1 MADGERLAD
10 IVEAAVARGDA
21 PGVVA
26 AVGRGDETHVRAA
39 GLMAVGGPPMRP
51 GTLFRIASITKPV
64 TAAVVLSLVE
74 DGLLGLDEPVD
85 RLLPELANRR
95 VLRRP
100 DGPLTDTIRAER
112 AVTTRDL
119 LTFTWGFG
127 MQGAMFMAAEPWPI
141 VRAVAERELS
151 SFGPANPDTTPEPD
165 TWMARLGELPLL
177 AQPGERWLY
186 SAGSQVLGVLAA
198 RAAGAPFEDVMRER
212 VLAPLGMRDTAFYAA
227 DTSRLATAYEG
238 LTVRDRP
245 DGQWS
250 RPPRFPDGAAGLV
263 STAADLLAFG
273 RMLRRGGDPVLEP
286 GTVAEMTRDQLTPAQ
301 RARVWPGFSFLDDRG
316 WGYGVSVTEWG
327 YTWEGGSGTL
337 DQAVPDRDLTV
348 VVLTQR
354 AADETGMPAVC
365 GEVLEMAIG
374 GSAQRNLRRNGSC
387 GWYGSTLTRALITA
401 APPRSRSSSVTSGRS
416 SASLDTRSRR
426 SRSTSRSGC
435 ELSRPVR

>member
-1 MADGERLAD
+1 MGYGDKLDD
-10 IVEAAVARGDA
+10 IIEAAVARGDA

-26 AVGRGDETHVRAA
+26 AVGRGDEGYVAAA
-39 GLMAVGGPPMRP
+39 GVMAVGGPPMQP
-51 GTLFRIASITKPV
+51 DTLFRIASITKPV
-64 TAAVVLSLVE
+64 TAAVVLGLAE
-74 DGLLGLDEPVD
+74 DGAFGLDEPVD

-100 DGPLTDTIRAER
+100 DGPLTDTIAAER

-127 MQGAMFMAAEPWPI
+127 MQGAMFMASEPWPI
-141 VRAVAERELS
+141 VSAAAERELGT
-151 SFGPANPDTTPEPD
+151 FGPPQPDTTPEPD

-212 VLAPLGMRDTAFYAA
+212 VLAPLGMDDTAFYAN
-227 DTSRLATAYEG
+227 DTSRLATAYER
-238 LTVRDRP
+238 RDGELAVSDPP

-250 RPPRFPDGAAGLV
+250 RPPRFPDGAGGLV
-263 STAADLLAFG
+263 STAEDLLRFG
-273 RMLRRGGDPVLEP
+273 RMLLLPGGNPVLTA

-301 RARVWPGFSFLDDRG
+301 RANVWPGFSFLDDRG

-327 YTWEGGSGTL
+327 YSWEGGSGTAWANMP
-337 DQAVPDRDLTV
+337 DQDLTV

-354 AADETGMPAVC
+354 AVDETGLPAVC
-365 GEVLEMAIG
+365 DQV
-374 GSAQRNLRRNGSC
+374 R
-387 GWYGSTLTRALITA
+387 TA
-401 APPRSRSSSVTSGRS
+401 MSS
-416 SASLDTRSRR
+416 
-426 SRSTSRSGC
+426 
-435 ELSRPVR
+435 

>member
-1 MADGERLAD
+1 MAHGSKLSKDKIDEVVA
-10 IVEAAVARGDA
+10 AAVARGQA

-26 AVGRGDETHVRAA
+26 AVAQGDETHIATA
-39 GLMAVGGPPMRP
+39 GAMAIGGPPMRP

-64 TAAVVLSLVE
+64 TAAVVLGLAE
-74 DGLLGLDEPVD
+74 DGLIGLDEPVD
-85 RLLPELANRR
+85 RLLPELADRR

-100 DGPLTDTIRAER
+100 DGPLADTVAAER
-112 AVTTRDL
+112 AVTARDL

-127 MQGAMFMAAEPWPI
+127 MQGAMFMAPEPWPI
-141 VRAVAERELS
+141 VTAVAERELS
-151 SFGPANPDTTPEPD
+151 SFGPANPDTTPEPG

-212 VLAPLGMRDTAFYAA
+212 VLAPLGMRDTAFHAA
-227 DTSRLATAYEG
+227 DSGRLATAYENVDG
-238 LTVRDRP
+238 KLTVRDPP

-273 RMLRRGGDPVLEP
+273 RMLRRGGGEVLQAR
-286 GTVAEMTRDQLTPAQ
+286 TVAEMTRDQLTPAQ
-301 RARVWPGFSFLDDRG
+301 RARVWPGFSFLGDRG

-327 YTWEGGSGTL
+327 YSWEGGSGT
-337 DQAVPDRDLTV
+337 AWSNVPDRDLTV

-354 AADETGMPAVC
+354 AADETGLPAVC
-365 GEVLEMAIG
+365 DAVL
-374 GSAQRNLRRNGSC
+374 SAACAGT
-387 GWYGSTLTRALITA
+387 GPAAGT
-401 APPRSRSSSVTSGRS
+401 APP
-416 SASLDTRSRR
+416 
-426 SRSTSRSGC
+426 
-435 ELSRPVR
+435 